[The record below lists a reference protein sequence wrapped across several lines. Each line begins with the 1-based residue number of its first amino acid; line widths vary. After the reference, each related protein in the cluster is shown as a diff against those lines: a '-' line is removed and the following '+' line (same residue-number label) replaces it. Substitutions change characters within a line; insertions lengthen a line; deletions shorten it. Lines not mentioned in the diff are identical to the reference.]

1 MAMVLSKRPLTA
13 DDLEA
18 FPEDGNRYEIIDGE
32 LIVSAT
38 PSRLHQRALFAIA
51 RLLATYADALSL
63 EIMIAPTDVRA
74 SPKTQVEP
82 DILALP
88 RRFDGRVTSRWE
100 PMTRL
105 LLAVE
110 ILSPSTAPVDR
121 ALKKVLF
128 QSQRVPAY
136 WIVDVDE
143 RLVEV
148 WTPDAQQ
155 AQIVTDQLAWHPVP
169 NVDPLIIDLPAL
181 FSEVH
186 DE

>member
-32 LIVSAT
+32 LIVSAA
-38 PSRLHQRALFAIA
+38 PSRMHQRVLLRLVLVMAEYAESVGLEMLFA
-51 RLLATYADALSL
+51 
-63 EIMIAPTDVRA
+63 PFDVRA
-74 SPKTQVEP
+74 SPNTQVEP
-82 DILALP
+82 DLLAFTRVDKASWTTRWLP
-88 RRFDGRVTSRWE
+88 MSR
-100 PMTRL
+100 MK
-105 LLAVE
+105 LAVE
-110 ILSPSTAPVDR
+110 ILSPSTARVDR
-121 ALKKVLF
+121 TLKKELF

-148 WTPDAQQ
+148 WTPDAER
-155 AQIVTDQLAWHPVP
+155 AQILTDQLTWHPVP
-169 NVDPLIIDLPAL
+169 TVDPLIIDLPAL
-181 FSEVH
+181 FTDVH

>member
-1 MAMVLSKRPLTA
+1 MA
-13 DDLEA
+13 DDLDA
-18 FPEDGNRYEIIDGE
+18 FPDDGNRYEIIDGE

-38 PSRLHQRALFAIA
+38 PSRLHQRALFALA
-51 RLLATYADALSL
+51 RLLAAHADALNL
-63 EIMIAPTDVRA
+63 EIMVAPTDVRA
-74 SPKTQVEP
+74 SAKTQVEP

-88 RRFDGRVTSRWE
+88 RRFDGRVASRWE

-110 ILSPSTAPVDR
+110 ILSPSTAPIDR
-121 ALKKVLF
+121 TLKKELF

-143 RLVEV
+143 RVVEV
-148 WTPDAQQ
+148 WTPDAQH
-155 AQIVTDQLAWHPVP
+155 AQIVTDQLAWQPVP

-181 FSEVH
+181 FSDVH